1 MRILIV
7 EDNEINRILLR
18 DILALLGAEIFEAA
32 GGEEGIALSR
42 AIKPDLIF
50 MDLQL
55 PKMDGFTATR
65 AIKADPETKDIPV
78 VAVSS
83 YAFAGEKRRFF
94 EAGGNGYLTKPL
106 DVEEVFQ
113 VVKHF
118 QGGAKNGRTKGE
130 NPGC

>member
-1 MRILIV
+1 MRVLIA
-7 EDNEINRILLR
+7 EDNEVNRILLR
-18 DILALLGAEIFEAA
+18 DILALLEVEVIEAA
-32 GGEEGIALSR
+32 GGQEAIALSR
-42 AIKPDLIF
+42 AKKPDLIF

-55 PKMDGFTATR
+55 PGLDGFAATR

-94 EAGGNGYLTKPL
+94 EAGGDGYLTKPL
-106 DVEEVFQ
+106 DMEEVFSA
-113 VVKHF
+113 VKSF
-118 QGGAKNGRTKGE
+118 RGGNQNGE

>member
-1 MRILIV
+1 MRVLIA
-7 EDNEINRILLR
+7 EDNEVNRILLR
-18 DILALLGAEIFEAA
+18 DILALLEVEVIEAA
-32 GGEEGIALSR
+32 GGQEAIALSR
-42 AIKPDLIF
+42 AKKPDLIF

-55 PKMDGFTATR
+55 PGLDGFAATR

-94 EAGGNGYLTKPL
+94 EAGGDGYLTKPL
-106 DVEEVFQ
+106 DMEEVFS
-113 VVKHF
+113 VVKSF
-118 QGGAKNGRTKGE
+118 RGGNQNGE